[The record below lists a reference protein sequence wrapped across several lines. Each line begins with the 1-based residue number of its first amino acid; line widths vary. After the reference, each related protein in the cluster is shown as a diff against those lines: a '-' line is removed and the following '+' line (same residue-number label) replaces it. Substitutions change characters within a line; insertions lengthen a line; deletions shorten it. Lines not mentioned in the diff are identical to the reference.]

1 MKTQELSIGRAN
13 PPSNSIDIYLVYP
26 GRGTPKDTMS
36 VSIVNMMVTGGKV
49 SEIYLAD
56 SSDDTMKVNAYIE
69 KYIKG
74 NNAVKF
80 QPDSLKLLLS
90 YHYFK
95 KHNLVELMR
104 KYFGDTPPRL
114 FVDSGAFSAMTC
126 GIDVDLQSYIKWL
139 KDNES
144 VITIYANLDT
154 VGDAQKTYDTQKE
167 MERAGLKPLPVFHTG
182 EPMEWLQRYIDEGYT
197 YICLGGMVP
206 YASDRKKLIKWIGM
220 CFDLVEKSGKDVK
233 FHAFGMTNFEFM
245 KAYPWA
251 SVDSSTWSTSFRF
264 GQVHLFDDKL
274 GRFHAVKFRDL
285 KKSYKYAAIVRSYG
299 FSPNDIAIGNE
310 IERIKVA
317 TLSCMSF
324 LRAEQWLNQRWAKF
338 KKDKHLDLFI
348 TPANQMGSEAANPEV
363 HGMIDAAFEL
373 QKMGVNNGKAN

>member
-1 MKTQELSIGRAN
+1 MKTQEQVIGDQN
-13 PPSNSIDIYLVYP
+13 PHSKTTDVYLVFP
-26 GRGTPKDTMS
+26 GRGTPRDTMA
-36 VSIVNMMVTGGKV
+36 VSMVNTIVTGGKV

-69 KYIKG
+69 KFIKG
-74 NNAVKF
+74 NDAVKF

-95 KHNLVELMR
+95 KHNLIELMN

-126 GIDVDLQSYIKWL
+126 GVGVDLEAYMKWL
-139 KDNES
+139 KENLS
-144 VITIYANLDT
+144 VITVYANLDII
-154 VGDAQKTYDTQKE
+154 GDPVKTYEYQKE
-167 MERAGLKPLPVFHTG
+167 MERNGLRPLPVFHTG
-182 EPMEWLQRYIDEGYT
+182 EPMEWLERYISEGYD

-206 YASDRKKLIKWIGM
+206 YSSDRKRLVKWISQ
-220 CFDLVEKSGKDVK
+220 CFETAEKSGKDIK
-233 FHAFGMTNFEFM
+233 FHGFGMTNFDFM
-245 KAYPWA
+245 KSYPWA

-264 GQVHLFDDKL
+264 GQVHLFDDKM
-274 GRFHAVKFRDL
+274 GRFYAVKFRDL

-299 FSPNDIAIGNE
+299 FSPNDIAIGSE

-324 LRAEQWLNQRWAKF
+324 LRAEAWLNKRWAKY

-363 HGMIDAAFEL
+363 HGMIDASFAV
-373 QKMGVNNGKAN
+373 QKQLGSN